1 MAKVT
6 KVTKIIL
13 ASSLILSLSSM
24 ATAAE
29 HHRKDRRDA
38 RPQAENYDIN
48 GLKVIVGAGVG
59 TGIGASSGNGGVTI
73 KPFGG
78 LNAKLKLGTGI
89 FTTTKNSTLGLQ
101 ATIGVGANNLTAG
114 FNTPQYS
121 VNLDFM
127 QAFKLGQSGYVK
139 LGYIVGV
146 GAAIRTNDNVNS
158 GNGSFMNSS
167 SAASSAVLAGAT
179 GVGSLLSGANLAGI
193 DPVLSANLTSQLDA
207 IQKIQTSLQN
217 ISNDAIAGQ
226 TQVGDVR
233 SVMSTGLQN
242 ITDLYNG
249 IRTNNSNFRD
259 GGNANNDKTRS
270 GAYGQGFAIVGS
282 ISSLLNGNTNSNL
295 STTTLN
301 QTATNLLTAFNQ
313 TSGGT
318 SNSLEDGIK
327 ALQSALRTVTP
338 TTIEAQNPAYIQAS
352 TQLSSSLNALTDPNT
367 GAIAKLQSAIQTNKA
382 NVEKYNIEI
391 GKTQKNLSEALNTAS
406 WDAVNNLNSMYK
418 VASSLRSTI
427 LNGIRTDAAGHTQ
440 NDITID
446 LDKNALLTSSFDST
460 TAKVT
465 TEDPKTSIDAV
476 ANAVAEVKAA
486 MDKVSKDVQNLAV
499 IRAAISAQNSASQAS
514 LNAATKDAAAK
525 RNNAVTILPTA
536 KAGIVAFFGK
546 HQSVSVEYQ
555 YYFRNTN
562 PNFTSGEVTLNYAYY
577 FGGK

>member
-1 MAKVT
+1 
-6 KVTKIIL
+6 
-13 ASSLILSLSSM
+13 
-24 ATAAE
+24 
-29 HHRKDRRDA
+29 
-38 RPQAENYDIN
+38 
-48 GLKVIVGAGVG
+48 
-59 TGIGASSGNGGVTI
+59 
-73 KPFGG
+73 
-78 LNAKLKLGTGI
+78 
-89 FTTTKNSTLGLQ
+89 
-101 ATIGVGANNLTAG
+101 
-114 FNTPQYS
+114 
-121 VNLDFM
+121 
-127 QAFKLGQSGYVK
+127 
-139 LGYIVGV
+139 
-146 GAAIRTNDNVNS
+146 
-158 GNGSFMNSS
+158 MNSS

-233 SVMSTGLQN
+233 SVISTGLQN
-242 ITDLYNG
+242 ITDLYSN
-249 IRTNNSNFRD
+249 IRTSNPAYKDNTSLNNTSARA
-259 GGNANNDKTRS
+259 AN
-270 GAYGQGFAIVGS
+270 YGQGSVVASGVS
-282 ISSLLNGNTNSNL
+282 KLLNGNTNSNL
-295 STTTLN
+295 NITTLN

-338 TTIEAQNPAYIQAS
+338 TSIEAQNPAYISAS
-352 TQLSSSLNALTDPNT
+352 TQLSSSLNALTDPNN

-382 NVEKYNIEI
+382 NVDKYNSELS
-391 GKTQKNLSEALNTAS
+391 KTQKNLNGALVRAAFDNVS
-406 WDAVNNLNSMYK
+406 GLNSMYQ
-418 VASSLRSTI
+418 VTSALRQTI
-427 LNGIRTDAAGHTQ
+427 LSGISTDSTGHTQ
-440 NDITID
+440 NDITVT
-446 LDKNALLTSSFDST
+446 LDKNGSAQYTSSFDSS

-465 TEDPKTSIDAV
+465 TPDPKTSIDAV

-486 MDKVSKDVQNLAV
+486 MDKVSNDVQNLAV

-514 LNAATKDAAAK
+514 LNAATNDA
-525 RNNAVTILPTA
+525 NARKNKAPTILPTA